1 MADNGYQR
9 QHSPRANLGILL
21 ITVGIAVL
29 AFQYVRIDLSWLPA
43 RWAELAWPLR
53 IIVPGLALFVVGLVL
68 PGSTG
73 DGLAGFGLVAAAV
86 GTLLWYQSVT
96 GTWSSWAYAW
106 ALVFPGAG
114 GVAGIVHGC
123 IHGNWKNVRESLGA
137 VVFGVVMFLV
147 LGVVFEGMLG
157 FEGFG
162 LTRIASWI
170 PGAVLLG
177 LGVIVLFA
185 GMPGEWAKRRA
196 EGDRQRVERRVVPPF
211 QASSQPRGPQ
221 QSGASAVSEVKVTEP
236 TIPVIEVPE
245 EQPSAEQGDN
255 VGKS

>member
-1 MADNGYQR
+1 MADNGYQHQR
-9 QHSPRANLGILL
+9 SPRANLGIFL
-21 ITVGIAVL
+21 IIVGIVVL
-29 AFQYVRIDLSWLPA
+29 AFQYIRIDLSWLPA

-73 DGLAGFGLVAAAV
+73 DGLAGFGLVAAGV

-106 ALVFPGAG
+106 ALVFPGVG
-114 GVAGIVHGC
+114 GLAGIVHGC
-123 IHGNWKNVRESLGA
+123 IHGNWRNVRESLGA
-137 VVFGVVMFLV
+137 LVFGVATFLI
-147 LGVVFEGMLG
+147 LGVVFEGVLH

-170 PGAVLLG
+170 PGVVLLG
-177 LGVIVLFA
+177 LGVVVLFA
-185 GMPGEWAKRRA
+185 GLPGEWMKRHA
-196 EGDRQRVERRVVPPF
+196 ERDRQRVERRVAPQP
-211 QASSQPRGPQ
+211 QASSSQTRGPQ
-221 QSGASAVSEVKVTEP
+221 QGGVSAVSEVTEF

-245 EQPSAEQGDN
+245 ERPSAEQGEEA
-255 VGKS
+255 GKS